1 MEMLPLLWQGVRYA
15 HQSHIAGASED
26 IIEDKNVN
34 AMLSMLHT
42 GWYTNGASEEKG
54 VRYLES
60 CRPCT

>member
-1 MEMLPLLWQGVRYA
+1 MMEMLPLLWQGVRYA

-54 VRYLES
+54 E
-60 CRPCT
+60 